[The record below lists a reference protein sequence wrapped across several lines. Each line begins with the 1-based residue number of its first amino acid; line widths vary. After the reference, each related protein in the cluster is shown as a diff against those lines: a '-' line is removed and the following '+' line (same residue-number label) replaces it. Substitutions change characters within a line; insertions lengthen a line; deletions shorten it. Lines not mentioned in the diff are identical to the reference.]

1 MTQIERITAMEAR
14 KNRCEAVVKAMEA
27 ALEEYNAAQGDL
39 QKLAAYF
46 SGPNWWKDF
55 DADEAGKLPA
65 DLARGALSEDGIFDL
80 LEANHEVQVL
90 LAKTLTSIVKAGLV

>member
-1 MTQIERITAMEAR
+1 MTQIERIQAMEQR
-14 KNRCEAVVKAMEA
+14 KNRCEEAVA
-27 ALEEYNAAQGDL
+27 ALSRALTEYNAAQGDL

-65 DLARGALSEDGIFDL
+65 DLARGVLSEDGIFDL
-80 LEANHEVQVL
+80 LEANREVQIEL
-90 LAKTLTSIVKAGLV
+90 SKTLTAIIKAGLV

>member
-1 MTQIERITAMEAR
+1 MEERR
-14 KNRCEAVVKAMEA
+14 SRCEAAVA
-27 ALEEYNAAQGDL
+27 ALSKALAEYNAAQNDL

-65 DLARGALSEDGIFDL
+65 DLARGVLSEDGIFDL
-80 LEANHEVQVL
+80 LEANREVQIEL
-90 LAKTLTSIVKAGLV
+90 SKTLTAIIKAGLV

>member
-14 KNRCEAVVKAMEA
+14 KNRCEAAVKALEA

-65 DLARGALSEDGIFDL
+65 DLARGVLSEDGLYNTLDRLQDVLGQISL
-80 LEANHEVQVL
+80 IVNHV
-90 LAKTLTSIVKAGLV
+90 TTD